1 VSAAPPRA
9 SELAVTVTWDGAR
22 VVDAAVALARPRA
35 SAVLRGLAAGEA
47 LALVP
52 RLFALCGRAQAAA
65 ARAALAAAGE
75 PVPAAD
81 DDGAVLREASQEHL
95 WRVLRDWPRAL
106 GLAPRDDLFATWY
119 RRLAAP
125 ARPGDAPRAGDALAA
140 LAAFVDAEVL
150 GPRFEAL
157 ATRADL
163 ARWSR
168 RTDTLGAALVRALR
182 DAGGAPSSAAGWID
196 PRAPLATVIDG
207 PWAPEL
213 EVRPTHG
220 GRPAET
226 GAVARF
232 REAPLVADLL
242 GDPGSHLLA
251 RLVARLLSAADV
263 ARRLAAG
270 ERAHVESCAPLP
282 GVGLGR
288 VETARGA
295 LVHRVRLDRGRI
307 AEYAVIAPTA
317 WNFHPRGAFR
327 GACAAVRARSE
338 DAVRAEVVRWVLAF
352 DPCVP
357 CRIDVDHSP

>member
-1 VSAAPPRA
+1 MSATPPGT
-9 SELAVTVTWDGAR
+9 ELTVTVTWDGVR

-75 PVPAAD
+75 PVPTAD
-81 DDGAVLREASQEHL
+81 DEGAVLREAAQEHL

-106 GLAPRDDLFATWY
+106 GLAPRDELFATWY

-125 ARPGDAPRAGDALAA
+125 ARPGEAPREDDALG
-140 LAAFVDAEVL
+140 AFATFFEAEVL
-150 GPRFEAL
+150 GPGWEAL

-168 RTDTLGAALVRALR
+168 RADTLAAALVRALLH
-182 DAGGAPSSAAGWID
+182 AGGAPSSAAGWID
-196 PRAPLATVIDG
+196 PRAPLDAILDG
-207 PWAPEL
+207 PWAPEH
-213 EVRPTHG
+213 EVRPTHR

-242 GDPGSHLLA
+242 SDPGSHLVA
-251 RLVARLLSAADV
+251 RLVARLLAAADV

-270 ERAHVESCAPLP
+270 GRAHVEACAPLP

-295 LVHRVRLDRGRI
+295 LIHRVRLDRGRVD
-307 AEYAVIAPTA
+307 AYAVVAPTA
-317 WNFHPRGAFR
+317 WNFHPRGAFS
-327 GACAAVRARSE
+327 GACSAVRAGSE
-338 DAVRAEVVRWVLAF
+338 DALRAEVARWVLAF

-357 CRIDVDHSP
+357 CRIQVEYSR

>member
-1 VSAAPPRA
+1 MSAAPPGTD
-9 SELAVTVTWDGAR
+9 LTVTVTWDGAR

-75 PVPAAD
+75 PAPPAD
-81 DDGAVLREASQEHL
+81 DDGAVLREAAQEHL

-106 GLAPRDDLFATWY
+106 GVAPRDELFATWY

-125 ARPGDAPRAGDALAA
+125 ARPGDAPREGGAF
-140 LAAFVDAEVL
+140 AAFVDAELL
-150 GPRFEAL
+150 GPGFEAL

-163 ARWSR
+163 ARWSLR
-168 RTDTLGAALVRALR
+168 ADTLAAALVRALL
-182 DAGGAPSSAAGWID
+182 DAGGPPSSAAGWID
-196 PRAPLATVIDG
+196 PRAPLAAVLDG
-207 PWAPEL
+207 PWTPDL

-242 GDPGSHLLA
+242 SDPGSHLVA
-251 RLVARLLSAADV
+251 RLVARLLAAADV

-270 ERAHVESCAPLP
+270 DRADVEACAPLP

-295 LVHRVRLDRGRI
+295 LIHRVRLDRGRI
-307 AEYAVIAPTA
+307 DAYAVVAPTA

-327 GACAAVRARSE
+327 RACAAVRAGSE
-338 DAVRAEVVRWVLAF
+338 DAVRAEVARWVLAF

-357 CRIDVDHSP
+357 CRIQVDRSP